1 MKRPGAGELIASKQW
16 FVLVLLMGLLA
27 LAVNSPVVRAA
38 SGAGRVIQESSET
51 QASDVGTPEV
61 TAVDP
66 PGAVRGSTLL
76 VKVTGRNFG
85 KGAKISFANSDIRVM
100 ETNDL
105 SSTELTARIQVAPKA
120 ATGTTSLYVTN
131 PNYRQTELPF
141 QVAEAGIPRTTT
153 PPATPTTAGGTT
165 TPGELRFEVVHIA
178 GKKIL
183 TPGKIKG
190 VLTWSKGKLRLEES
204 GQEVFT
210 LTPAEIKEV
219 EMNMWLGVSTNSFH
233 IILTSGKK
241 YDFWAASLKPAE
253 TKFIADSL
261 KRALQ

>member
-1 MKRPGAGELIASKQW
+1 MKRPGAGGLIVRKPW

-27 LAVNSPVVRAA
+27 LVVNSPVVRAA
-38 SGAGRVIQESSET
+38 SGAGRVLQESSET

-66 PGAVRGSTLL
+66 SSAAQGSTLML
-76 VKVTGRNFG
+76 KVTGRNFG
-85 KGAKISFANSDIRVM
+85 KGAKVSFANPDIKVM

-105 SSTELTARIQVAPKA
+105 GPTELTARIQVAPKA

-131 PNYRQTELPF
+131 PNYRQAELPF
-141 QVAEAGIPRTTT
+141 EVT
-153 PPATPTTAGGTT
+153 GTT
-165 TPGELRFEVVHIA
+165 TTKPATTPAATTPGGPPPLSELRFEVTHIQ

-183 TPGKIKG
+183 TPTKLKG
-190 VLTWSKGKLRLEES
+190 ILTYSKGKLRFEEG
-204 GQEVFT
+204 GQEIFN
-210 LTPAEIKEV
+210 LTRAEIKEV
-219 EMNMWLGVSTNSFH
+219 EMNMLLGVSTNSFH